1 MSFQIARTRLLAK
14 YLYGTSN
21 CKDSFPMSWALSAVD
36 TVCGLQLLRRSTDE
50 SRNHRDLKNTLPSM
64 SDSLEFPSVTGQDI
78 LNCSFSSWYTKY
90 HRLSPR
96 ARIIKPLP
104 EAFLNFLKADG
115 IILPG
120 GWVPTVERANSE
132 ELYKSHFRDRGSR

>member
-1 MSFQIARTRLLAK
+1 MSAIETVRFYDDRSADANPKIIATLTDTLA
-14 YLYGTSN
+14 
-21 CKDSFPMSWALSAVD
+21 
-36 TVCGLQLLRRSTDE
+36 
-50 SRNHRDLKNTLPSM
+50 SM
-64 SDSLEFPSVTGQDI
+64 SDSLEFPPVTGQDI

-115 IILPG
+115 IVLPG
-120 GWVPTVERANSE
+120 GWVPTVERANNE
-132 ELYKSHFRDRGSR
+132 ELHKSDFRDRGS